1 MSSVITIGFSG
12 RTRACIRTEFSP
24 PIADDERRET
34 LIHVALLTART
45 FAALDPETQL
55 TFAATLREWIEDQFV
70 ACPTRLIPGDP
81 MACLPRFASTFV
93 APVREYALASKGCNH
108 NGRGVAFFL
117 PMALVSFLH
126 HVVVTHSNPEELLKP
141 AVALCA
147 AVVIQPMTMENHFQ
161 AAAASLPKVAPLMQK
176 APQEKELEVEEIVR
190 RPSAAQQ
197 PSAPLPLAQQPIREV
212 IRQELAVVR
221 RRERRRVLVLSA
233 CLAALLI
240 IAGVQYL
247 SVHEPQRPPPR
258 EVVSLP
264 APSPVP
270 SQKPTPAP
278 PPESQPELPKVSGP
292 GTTSPPQQESP
303 PFSVSEQTAGP
314 PGVVETPSAPSLVP
328 PPVPSPPPAA
338 TPPLAPSPPPASS
351 FPSAPPGPSPVIE
364 EGAAESSSHAIR
376 VYQQEVRELTDDA
389 VAQVVVVVNAVEG
402 QVLTEFRLKDVLA
415 YGLQQTRADLKRI
428 QRLRPPAMYREKH
441 YDILQAVTEL
451 ELLGRELRLARMQ
464 PPEALLQDRLAR
476 IQGRLEEDLLAIDKF

>member
-126 HVVVTHSNPEELLKP
+126 HVAVTHSNPEELLKP
-141 AVALCA
+141 AVALCG
-147 AVVIQPMTMENHFQ
+147 AVVIEPMTMENHFQ
-161 AAAASLPKVAPLMQK
+161 AAAASLPKVAPLVRK
-176 APQEKELEVEEIVR
+176 APQEEKVEPQERVY
-190 RPSAAQQ
+190 RPSLARQ
-197 PSAPLPLAQQPIREV
+197 PIAEQPIREV
-212 IRQELAVVR
+212 IRQELAGVR
-221 RRERRRVLVLSA
+221 RSERRRVLLLSA

-247 SVHEPQRPPPR
+247 SVHEPQRVLPR

-264 APSPVP
+264 APVPVP

-278 PPESQPELPKVSGP
+278 PPEPPPEPQPEIPKVAPP
-292 GTTSPPQQESP
+292 GITSPPQEELP
-303 PFSVSEQTAGP
+303 PLSVSEQTAGP
-314 PGVVETPSAPSLVP
+314 PAVVGTPS
-328 PPVPSPPPAA
+328 VPSPIPFP
-338 TPPLAPSPPPASS
+338 APSPPL
-351 FPSAPPGPSPVIE
+351 PSALAPTPPPAPSPLPSPSPVIV
-364 EGAAESSSHAIR
+364 EGADKSSSRAIR
-376 VYQQEVRELTDDA
+376 MYQQEIRELTDDA
-389 VAQVVVVVNAVEG
+389 VAQVVVMANAIEG
-402 QVLTEFRLKDVLA
+402 QVLTEFELKDVLA
-415 YGLQQTRADLKRI
+415 YGLRQTRGDLKRI
-428 QRLRPPAMYREKH
+428 QRLRPPARYQERH
-441 YDILQAVTEL
+441 NDILQGATEL
-451 ELLGRELRLARMQ
+451 ELLGRELRQARVQ
-464 PPEALLQDRLAR
+464 PPEGQLQERLAG
-476 IQGRLEEDLLAIDKF
+476 IQGRLEEALHAVDRF

>member
-1 MSSVITIGFSG
+1 VITIGFSG

-55 TFAATLREWIEDQFV
+55 TFSATLREWIEDQFV

-126 HVVVTHSNPEELLKP
+126 HVTVTHSNPEELLKP

-161 AAAASLPKVAPLMQK
+161 AAAASLPKLAPLMQK
-176 APQEKELEVEEIVR
+176 APQAKELEPEEIVR
-190 RPSAAQQ
+190 RPSIAQQ
-197 PSAPLPLAQQPIREV
+197 PIAQLPLAQQPIREV

-247 SVHEPQRPPPR
+247 SVHEPQRPLPR

-264 APSPVP
+264 APVPVP
-270 SQKPTPAP
+270 SQKPAPAP
-278 PPESQPELPKVSGP
+278 LPESQPELPKVSGP

-328 PPVPSPPPAA
+328 PPAPSPPPAA
-338 TPPLAPSPPPASS
+338 TPPPAPS
-351 FPSAPPGPSPVIE
+351 FPSAPPPVPSPVIE
-364 EGAAESSSHAIR
+364 EEAAKSSSYAIR
-376 VYQQEVRELTDDA
+376 VYQQEIRELTDDA
-389 VAQVVVVVNAVEG
+389 VAQVVVVVNAIEG
-402 QVLTEFRLKDVLA
+402 QVLTEFKLKDVLA
-415 YGLQQTRADLKRI
+415 YGLQQTRADLRRI

-441 YDILQAVTEL
+441 RDILQAVMEL
-451 ELLGRELRLARMQ
+451 ELLGRELSLARMQ
-464 PPEALLQDRLAR
+464 PPEGLLQDRLAR
-476 IQGRLEEDLLAIDKF
+476 IERRLEEDLVAIDKF

>member
-1 MSSVITIGFSG
+1 VITIGFSG

-70 ACPTRLIPGDP
+70 ACPTRIIPGDP

-117 PMALVSFLH
+117 PMALVSFLR

-147 AVVIQPMTMENHFQ
+147 AVVIQPMTLENHFQ

-176 APQEKELEVEEIVR
+176 APQEKELEPEEIVR
-190 RPSAAQQ
+190 RPSVAQQ
-197 PSAPLPLAQQPIREV
+197 PMAQLPLAQQPIREV

-264 APSPVP
+264 APVPVP
-270 SQKPTPAP
+270 LQKPAPAP

-292 GTTSPPQQESP
+292 GMTSPPQQESP

-328 PPVPSPPPAA
+328 PPAPYPPP
-338 TPPLAPSPPPASS
+338 APSPPPVSS
-351 FPSAPPGPSPVIE
+351 LPSAPPPGPSPFIE
-364 EGAAESSSHAIR
+364 EEAAKPSSHAIR

-389 VAQVVVVVNAVEG
+389 VAQVVVVVNAIEG
-402 QVLTEFRLKDVLA
+402 QVLAEFELKDVLA

-441 YDILQAVTEL
+441 HDILQAVTEL

-464 PPEALLQDRLAR
+464 PPEGLLQERLAR
-476 IQGRLEEDLLAIDKF
+476 IQGRLEEALLAIDRF

>member
-1 MSSVITIGFSG
+1 
-12 RTRACIRTEFSP
+12 
-24 PIADDERRET
+24 
-34 LIHVALLTART
+34 
-45 FAALDPETQL
+45 
-55 TFAATLREWIEDQFV
+55 
-70 ACPTRLIPGDP
+70 
-81 MACLPRFASTFV
+81 
-93 APVREYALASKGCNH
+93 
-108 NGRGVAFFL
+108 
-117 PMALVSFLH
+117 MALVSFLH

-176 APQEKELEVEEIVR
+176 APQEKELEAEEIVR

-264 APSPVP
+264 APIPAP
-270 SQKPTPAP
+270 FPKPTPAP

-292 GTTSPPQQESP
+292 GMTSPPQQESP
-303 PFSVSEQTAGP
+303 PLSVSEQTGGP
-314 PGVVETPSAPSLVP
+314 PGVVETPPASSVVP
-328 PPVPSPPPAA
+328 PPALSPPPAA

-351 FPSAPPGPSPVIE
+351 FPSAPPPGPPPVIE

-389 VAQVVVVVNAVEG
+389 VAQVVVVVNAIEG
-402 QVLTEFRLKDVLA
+402 QVLTEFKLKDVLA

-441 YDILQAVTEL
+441 RDILLAVMEL
-451 ELLGRELRLARMQ
+451 ELLGRELSLARMQ
-464 PPEALLQDRLAR
+464 PPEGLLQDRLAR
-476 IQGRLEEDLLAIDKF
+476 IQRRLEEDLVAIDKF

>member
-1 MSSVITIGFSG
+1 VSSVITIGFSG
-12 RTRACIRTEFSP
+12 RTRACIRSEFSA
-24 PIADDERRET
+24 PIADNERRET

-176 APQEKELEVEEIVR
+176 APQEKELEAEEIVR
-190 RPSAAQQ
+190 RPSVAPQ
-197 PSAPLPLAQQPIREV
+197 PSAQLPLAQQPIREV

-233 CLAALLI
+233 SLAALLI

-264 APSPVP
+264 APIPVP

-278 PPESQPELPKVSGP
+278 PPESQPELPKASGP
-292 GTTSPPQQESP
+292 GMTSPSQQESP
-303 PFSVSEQTAGP
+303 PFSVSEQTARP

-328 PPVPSPPPAA
+328 PPAPPPPAASPPPA
-338 TPPLAPSPPPASS
+338 PSPPAASV
-351 FPSAPPGPSPVIE
+351 PPPGPSPVIE
-364 EGAAESSSHAIR
+364 EGALKSSSYAIR

-389 VAQVVVVVNAVEG
+389 VAQVIVVVNAIEG
-402 QVLTEFRLKDVLA
+402 QVLTEFELKDVLA

-428 QRLRPPAMYREKH
+428 QRLRPPAMYRERH
-441 YDILQAVTEL
+441 RDILQAVMEL

-464 PPEALLQDRLAR
+464 PPEGLLRERLAR
-476 IQGRLEEDLLAIDKF
+476 IQGSLEEALLAIEKF

>member
-126 HVVVTHSNPEELLKP
+126 HVTVTHSNPEELLKP

-161 AAAASLPKVAPLMQK
+161 AAAASLPKVAPLTRK
-176 APQEKELEVEEIVR
+176 APREEELEPEQIVR
-190 RPSAAQQ
+190 RPSVAKQPGAQ
-197 PSAPLPLAQQPIREV
+197 LPLAQQPIREV

-264 APSPVP
+264 APIPAPSP
-270 SQKPTPAP
+270 KPTPAP

-292 GTTSPPQQESP
+292 GMTSPPQPESP
-303 PFSVSEQTAGP
+303 PLSVSEQTGGP
-314 PGVVETPSAPSLVP
+314 PGVVETPPASSVVP
-328 PPVPSPPPAA
+328 PPALSPPPAA
-338 TPPLAPSPPPASS
+338 TPPPASS
-351 FPSAPPGPSPVIE
+351 FPSAPAGPAPVIE
-364 EGAAESSSHAIR
+364 ERADKSSSYAIR
-376 VYQQEVRELTDDA
+376 VYQQEIRELTDDA

-402 QVLTEFRLKDVLA
+402 QVLTEFELKDVLA
-415 YGLQQTRADLKRI
+415 YGLQQTRADLKRM

-451 ELLGRELRLARMQ
+451 EFLGRELRLARMQ
-464 PPEALLQDRLAR
+464 PPEGLLQARLAR
-476 IQGRLEEDLLAIDKF
+476 IQGRLEEDLLAIERF

>member
-1 MSSVITIGFSG
+1 MITIGFSG
-12 RTRACIRTEFSP
+12 RTRACIRIEFSP
-24 PIADDERRET
+24 PIADNERRET

-126 HVVVTHSNPEELLKP
+126 HVTVTHSNPDELLKP

-147 AVVIQPMTMENHFQ
+147 AVVIQPMTLENHFQ

-176 APQEKELEVEEIVR
+176 APQEKELEPEEIVR
-190 RPSAAQQ
+190 RPSVAQQ
-197 PSAPLPLAQQPIREV
+197 PSAQLPLAQQPIREV

-247 SVHEPQRPPPR
+247 SVHEPQRPLPR

-264 APSPVP
+264 APVPVP
-270 SQKPTPAP
+270 SQKPAPVP

-292 GTTSPPQQESP
+292 GMTSSPQQESP
-303 PFSVSEQTAGP
+303 PLSVSEQSAGL
-314 PGVVETPSAPSLVP
+314 PGVVETPPSAPSLVP
-328 PPVPSPPPAA
+328 PPAPTPPP
-338 TPPLAPSPPPASS
+338 PVPSPPPASS
-351 FPSAPPGPSPVIE
+351 FPSAPPPGPSPVIE

-402 QVLTEFRLKDVLA
+402 QILTEFRLKDVLA

-441 YDILQAVTEL
+441 RDILLAVMEL
-451 ELLGRELRLARMQ
+451 ELLGRELSLARMQ
-464 PPEALLQDRLAR
+464 PPEGLLQDRLAR
-476 IQGRLEEDLLAIDKF
+476 IQRRLEEDLVAIDKF